1 MPEIEN
7 KRLNF
12 PVTRTP
18 LTDVDATDI
27 AAVRTWLLD
36 FTEHRVRNEGRLT
49 PKFRYL
55 HAKQQE
61 VFEVGEPELGEER
74 HHAIFLRHLG
84 QRPGVVRR
92 FREGELLVEV
102 DGAHRR
108 AVVLMELDPNGLTD
122 AWWVAWRL
130 MGEREGRVGVFHG
143 DWVTVE
149 GLGALMF
156 PEACADW
163 FPRGEVVTSEMS
175 ETPTELPMPEIL
187 MAVAGMLKPIAQ
199 DPLVALEVIGHLT
212 DADIVK
218 NGLNGIQVIAF
229 RGLSVEQFLIRGRSL
244 LDVDDLIRAIAQQG
258 DTDAIAVIVPGIM
271 NLDGLDTRAII
282 ELAEVRDGRR
292 AQRAM
297 PVKLK
302 PDGTLDNPRFWTV
315 MVPAAEL
322 GEGWIGVPPT
332 QEISLFPMPA
342 KGQEMA
348 EG

>member
-1 MPEIEN
+1 
-7 KRLNF
+7 
-12 PVTRTP
+12 
-18 LTDVDATDI
+18 
-27 AAVRTWLLD
+27 
-36 FTEHRVRNEGRLT
+36 
-49 PKFRYL
+49 
-55 HAKQQE
+55 
-61 VFEVGEPELGEER
+61 
-74 HHAIFLRHLG
+74 
-84 QRPGVVRR
+84 
-92 FREGELLVEV
+92 
-102 DGAHRR
+102 
-108 AVVLMELDPNGLTD
+108 
-122 AWWVAWRL
+122 
-130 MGEREGRVGVFHG
+130 
-143 DWVTVE
+143 
-149 GLGALMF
+149 
-156 PEACADW
+156 
-163 FPRGEVVTSEMS
+163 
-175 ETPTELPMPEIL
+175 
-187 MAVAGMLKPIAQ
+187 MAVAGMIKPIAQ
-199 DPLVALEVIGHLT
+199 DPLVALEVVGHLT
-212 DADIVK
+212 DADIVR